1 MAINGIMSEG
11 QPSQRTDLHDADEL
25 NEATC
30 VICLELFSGTDGV
43 TVRTKGLSNLIHF
56 SEVHGDERLTNY
68 LVDKA
73 GSVPVGKVLVHAVC
87 RKWYTDTRGSSVNVQ
102 DEDTPKEKRLRS
114 DNNEFMLKENCFI
127 CGHAACR
134 DLKHP
139 DREAIQLVET
149 LPIWDKIVK
158 QCDNRNDPWANDV
171 RVRVEVLTL

>member
-1 MAINGIMSEG
+1 MAINVIMSEG
-11 QPSQRTDLHDADEL
+11 QQQSQSTGLHDADEL

-30 VICLELFSGTDGV
+30 VICLELFSGTGAV

-56 SEVHGDERLTNY
+56 SEVREDERLTNY

-87 RKWYTDTRGSSVNVQ
+87 RKRYTDARGSSVNVQ
-102 DEDTPKEKRLRS
+102 DEDIPKEKRLRS
-114 DNNEFMLKENCFI
+114 DKNEFTWKENCFL

-149 LPIWDKIVK
+149 LPI
-158 QCDNRNDPWANDV
+158 
-171 RVRVEVLTL
+171 